1 MRPRQRELA
10 AARGGMTRELVRVDA
25 RLGGAAPHRAVHR
38 VDGGLRLAG
47 RGQADCLL
55 VHHGDAQVALRDGLV
70 RVASLRALEALRVVC
85 DPSRLHAPDPRNL
98 EEQLLL
104 QLPREVVAPLP
115 HGTHPRLIPVDRP
128 LAAQVQRLLVAK
140 RVGDDVVLLELRS
153 RHEERQVADHHVEV
167 AVPPVTVAVEVLAE
181 DGAEGRLVLGDQ
193 PRPLVKHE
201 AKRLDHD
208 CGVANGQV
216 ESLPQLHAEQH

>member
-10 AARGGMTRELVRVDA
+10 AARGGVTRELVRVDA

-47 RGQADCLL
+47 RGQADRLL
-55 VHHGDAQVALRDGLV
+55 VHHSDAQVAPRDGLV

-85 DPSRLHAPDPRNL
+85 DPPRLHAPDPRHL

-104 QLPREVVAPLP
+104 QLARDVVAPLP
-115 HGTHPRLIPVDRP
+115 HGAHSRLVPVDRP

-140 RVGDDVVLLELRS
+140 RVGDDVVLSELGALD
-153 RHEERQVADHHVEV
+153 EEGQVAGDHVEV
-167 AVPPVTVAVEVLAE
+167 AVPPMRIVAQVLLKNR
-181 DGAEGRLVLGDQ
+181 AEGGLVLGDQ
-193 PRPLVKHE
+193 PRPLVEHE
-201 AKRLDHD
+201 AEGADKQR
-208 CGVANGQV
+208 CVADG
-216 ESLPQLHAEQH
+216 HT